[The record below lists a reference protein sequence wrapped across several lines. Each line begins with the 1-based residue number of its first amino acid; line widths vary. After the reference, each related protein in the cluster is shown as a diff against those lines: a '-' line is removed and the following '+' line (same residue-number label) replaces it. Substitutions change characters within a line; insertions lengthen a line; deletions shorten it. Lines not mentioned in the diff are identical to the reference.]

1 MSKWLGIVC
10 VVACFGIGC
19 GDDDTTP
26 TNDAGNTP
34 DVPVMTDAMLTVDVP
49 VVEDTGP
56 AEDSGPAPSCD
67 YDGTYGVEPVEG
79 NPALCDAADI
89 MSCELVTADGVS
101 TVTCTLN
108 DPDSDPIS
116 GDCTY
121 DADCVCTGST
131 TIMGIPLEI
140 AGDFPNLTLSADAAG
155 MTCNF
160 TLSNL

>member
-10 VVACFGIGC
+10 VVACFGMGC
-19 GDDDTTP
+19 GDDDVTP
-26 TNDAGNTP
+26 ETDAGALP
-34 DVPVMTDAMLTVDVP
+34 DVPAVDDVP
-49 VVEDTGP
+49 VVEEDTGP
-56 AEDSGPAPSCD
+56 VTDDAGPVACEF
-67 YDGTYGVEPVEG
+67 DGDYGVAPVEG

-89 MSCELVTADGVS
+89 ASCTLATVAGVS

-108 DPDSDPIS
+108 DPEADPIS

-121 DADCVCTGST
+121 DADCVCAGST

-160 TLSNL
+160 TLTNL

>member
-26 TNDAGNTP
+26 MTDAGPTP
-34 DVPVMTDAMLTVDVP
+34 DVPVEM
-49 VVEDTGP
+49 
-56 AEDSGPAPSCD
+56 DSGPDETDAGPGDTDAGPAPTCD
-67 YDGTYGVEPVEG
+67 FDGTYGVEPVEG

-89 MSCELVTADGVS
+89 MSCELVTVDGTS

-108 DPDSDPIS
+108 DPGSDPIS